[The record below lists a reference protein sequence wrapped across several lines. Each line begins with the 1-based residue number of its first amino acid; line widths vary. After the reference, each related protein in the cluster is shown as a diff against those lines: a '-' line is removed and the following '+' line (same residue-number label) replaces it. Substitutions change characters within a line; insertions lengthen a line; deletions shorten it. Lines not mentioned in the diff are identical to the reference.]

1 MILMTSSVLASAQLV
16 GILEDDVRIVRGVM
30 PNGLVYYLVPNSSVK
45 GYADFAFIQR
55 NGVAMEDSSSL
66 GLTYLMECMA
76 LTETHNFP
84 DGAIFSFIDDMGLSR
99 VNGLEI
105 EAGDYH
111 TIYSFNDVPIGKNS
125 SMVDS
130 MLLAMF
136 NMSSALIVDDRS
148 VERGKHFLR
157 NVMASSMTLDRR
169 IEDSLARYY
178 FAGTPLAPAAMGDL
192 LKAVGKYTTADVA
205 AFYKNRCRP
214 DRQAIVIAGDID
226 AASVE
231 SKIRALF
238 QIISRPDTPL
248 PDFPDS
254 VLDAAGGGYFYF
266 QDREADRARVTF
278 DYIADPLDPSLRNTA
293 VPFIYNYVSEVG
305 MDIMKKRLM
314 SALEDAP
321 FYALDVQTGIVPYLN
336 RISYRLSVEC
346 APEDYVDAYV
356 LILNEV
362 ERVCQYGIS
371 DSEFRKSSE
380 EFIDRLDET
389 YRRRSSLDNKYYR
402 NICVSNF
409 TDGYVMAGIELYKS
423 YIETAENV
431 VDSHTVSAFL
441 SSVFSVDSCRTVVC
455 SSPEPTGGLEY
466 FAVNPGPYVEKYF
479 PRRSSQ
485 EYAAGSITERNSFV
499 NKSTGVVSRRLPN
512 GAVVAFR
519 KMDAEPGMVYFTAVA
534 RGGVSLS
541 GDSLAVLRKYIND
554 IARIS
559 LVGKMNMYGMQR
571 FQDSLGVSLERTV
584 SVGERRLSGSFPVE
598 RMEDFLDIVAMYFE
612 GSEPDYRTFDKFRRM
627 EEGCGP
633 YALNSPEKVF
643 QALRQRD
650 IRSMSGVLTAE
661 EEAGISELDYDAALK
676 FVNALF
682 SNVSEFSFIFVGDF
696 EENDLLRSAYAS
708 LSGLPGRRAG
718 LGRSENSSFFIAS
731 YDAAEE
737 VRVPMSFPR
746 WLYSC
751 KLTVPS
757 ELTVEDRMLSEVA
770 GKVIEREVIR
780 QLSLRGILAEAE
792 RRFYRYPEEV
802 MTVEFSFTTAEPVED
817 VEDIFADILVNLAEN
832 RVSDGEVAGVKRNMA
847 LKDKLRESRDY
858 KYWEAVLRNRFVDMK
873 DFYTRRSAALDAV
886 TAKQV
891 NEYLYTILEEGSLST
906 LSVVPE

>member
-1 MILMTSSVLASAQLV
+1 M
-16 GILEDDVRIVRGVM
+16 
-30 PNGLVYYLVPNSSVK
+30 
-45 GYADFAFIQR
+45 
-55 NGVAMEDSSSL
+55 
-66 GLTYLMECMA
+66 
-76 LTETHNFP
+76 
-84 DGAIFSFIDDMGLSR
+84 
-99 VNGLEI
+99 
-105 EAGDYH
+105 
-111 TIYSFNDVPIGKNS
+111 
-125 SMVDS
+125 
-130 MLLAMF
+130 
-136 NMSSALIVDDRS
+136 
-148 VERGKHFLR
+148 
-157 NVMASSMTLDRR
+157 
-169 IEDSLARYY
+169 
-178 FAGTPLAPAAMGDL
+178 
-192 LKAVGKYTTADVA
+192 
-205 AFYKNRCRP
+205 
-214 DRQAIVIAGDID
+214 
-226 AASVE
+226 
-231 SKIRALF
+231 
-238 QIISRPDTPL
+238 
-248 PDFPDS
+248 
-254 VLDAAGGGYFYF
+254 
-266 QDREADRARVTF
+266 
-278 DYIADPLDPSLRNTA
+278 
-293 VPFIYNYVSEVG
+293 
-305 MDIMKKRLM
+305 
-314 SALEDAP
+314 
-321 FYALDVQTGIVPYLN
+321 
-336 RISYRLSVEC
+336 
-346 APEDYVDAYV
+346 
-356 LILNEV
+356 
-362 ERVCQYGIS
+362 
-371 DSEFRKSSE
+371 
-380 EFIDRLDET
+380 
-389 YRRRSSLDNKYYR
+389 DNKYYR

-441 SSVFSVDSCRTVVC
+441 YSVFSVDSCRTVVC

-554 IARIS
+554 VARIS

-696 EENDLLRSAYAS
+696 EENDLLRLAYAG